1 MMMCSYIDDPAV
13 VHDIY
18 ERFGVH
24 HTPKL
29 LTHIQSPWNDDYG
42 YRTSFY
48 ETSRFCFF
56 LTNGIEYLL
65 PQEVFDRLIAESPA
79 DRAGNIE
86 RLRITWEE
94 IIAKA
99 RVSLIV
105 PTPSFMRYLETG
117 HIDLT
122 DVQYT
127 LTPGER
133 IDHLKT
139 IARTLTQSQG
149 IILGTMHLSP
159 AFLAYKEANLS
170 FYSNYRMSF
179 FKKNTL
185 AMNSRTDPFY
195 IIVDKDLDAMVLDFF
210 DNMTK
215 STYCHPCSGQELEGK
230 IKVYQHMLEKITSL
244 AGT

>member
-1 MMMCSYIDDPAV
+1 M
-13 VHDIY
+13 
-18 ERFGVH
+18 
-24 HTPKL
+24 
-29 LTHIQSPWNDDYG
+29 
-42 YRTSFY
+42 
-48 ETSRFCFF
+48 
-56 LTNGIEYLL
+56 
-65 PQEVFDRLIAESPA
+65 
-79 DRAGNIE
+79 
-86 RLRITWEE
+86 
-94 IIAKA
+94 
-99 RVSLIV
+99 
-105 PTPSFMRYLETG
+105 
-117 HIDLT
+117 
-122 DVQYT
+122 
-127 LTPGER
+127 TPGER